1 MKKKS
6 HFCTSKK
13 VGILTAEMKETIDR
27 SNLPQHI
34 AIIMDGN
41 GRWAKKKGAMRIFGH
56 RNAIQAVREAIEGAG
71 ELGINYLTLFSF
83 STENWSRPKEEVEAL
98 MELLVQTIVAETE
111 LMMKNKVRLNA
122 IGDLASLPKS
132 TYQKLQEVMQVTS
145 LNTGLTVNLALSYSG
160 QWELTKAA
168 QRIAQKVSEGILKP
182 SEITQQVLADH
193 LDTAGIPDPE
203 LMIRTS
209 GEYRI
214 SNFLLW
220 QLAYTELHFT
230 EVLWPDF
237 RKEHLFAAIEDYQ
250 KRERRFGKTGAQVKP

>member
-1 MKKKS
+1 
-6 HFCTSKK
+6 
-13 VGILTAEMKETIDR
+13 VGIPAAEMKETIDR
-27 SNLPQHI
+27 NNIPKHI

-41 GRWAKKKGAMRIFGH
+41 GRWAKQKGAMRIFGH
-56 RNAIQAVREAIEGAG
+56 RNAIQAVREAIEGSG
-71 ELGINYLTLFSF
+71 ELGVNYLTLFSF

-98 MELLVQTIVAETE
+98 MDLLVQTIVAETE

-122 IGDLASLPKS
+122 IGDLESLPKS
-132 TYQKLQEVMQVTS
+132 TYDKLVEVMKQTS
-145 LNTGLTVNLALSYSG
+145 ANTGLTVNLALSYSG

-168 QRIAQKVSEGILKP
+168 QRIAQKVSEGKLSP
-182 SEITQQVLADH
+182 GEITQQTLADH

-220 QLAYTELHFT
+220 QLAYSELYFSD
-230 EVLWPDF
+230 VLWPDF

-250 KRERRFGKTGAQVKP
+250 KRERRFGKTGEQVKP

>member
-1 MKKKS
+1 M
-6 HFCTSKK
+6 
-13 VGILTAEMKETIDR
+13 GIPAAEMKETIDR
-27 SNLPQHI
+27 NNIPKHI

-41 GRWAKKKGAMRIFGH
+41 GRWAKQKGAMRIFGH
-56 RNAIQAVREAIEGAG
+56 RNAIQAVREAIEGSG
-71 ELGINYLTLFSF
+71 ELGVNYLTLFSF

-98 MELLVQTIVAETE
+98 MDLLVQTIVAETG

-122 IGDLASLPKS
+122 IGDLESLPKS
-132 TYQKLQEVMQVTS
+132 TYDKLVEVMKQTS
-145 LNTGLTVNLALSYSG
+145 ANTGLTVNLALSYSG

-168 QRIAQKVSEGILKP
+168 QRIAQKVSEGKLSP
-182 SEITQQVLADH
+182 GEITQQTLADH

-220 QLAYTELHFT
+220 QLAYSELYFSD
-230 EVLWPDF
+230 VLWPDF
-237 RKEHLFAAIEDYQ
+237 RKDHLFAAIEDYQ
-250 KRERRFGKTGAQVKP
+250 KRERRFGKTGEQVKP

>member
-1 MKKKS
+1 M
-6 HFCTSKK
+6 
-13 VGILTAEMKETIDR
+13 GIPAAEMKETIDR
-27 SNLPQHI
+27 NNIPKHI

-41 GRWAKKKGAMRIFGH
+41 GRWAKQKGAMRIFGH
-56 RNAIQAVREAIEGAG
+56 RNAIQAVREAIEGSG
-71 ELGINYLTLFSF
+71 ELGVNYLTLFSF

-98 MELLVQTIVAETE
+98 MDLLVQTIVAETE

-122 IGDLASLPKS
+122 IGDLESLPKS
-132 TYQKLQEVMQVTS
+132 TYDKLVEVMKQTS
-145 LNTGLTVNLALSYSG
+145 ANTGLTVNLALSYSG

-168 QRIAQKVSEGILKP
+168 QRIAQKVSEGKLSP
-182 SEITQQVLADH
+182 GEITQQTLADH

-220 QLAYTELHFT
+220 QLAYTELYFT

-237 RKEHLFAAIEDYQ
+237 RKEHLIAAIEDYQ
-250 KRERRFGKTGAQVKP
+250 KRERRFGKTGEQVKP